1 MINYTD
7 EQPLNS
13 FELYI
18 FDMDGVIFKGTQ
30 IIPKVKSSIEQLYAN
45 NKKIVF
51 FTNNSTLTPEN
62 YIEKL
67 GSMGIKSSYEQ
78 IITSSLISAKSISE
92 IYSEPASAYYIGENG
107 ISEALKSCGI
117 SIINEKYSNE
127 EIIKS
132 PNIKS
137 TFVLVGLDRELTYQ
151 KISTSGLLIARGA
164 DFYATNGDTSLPNN
178 YGFLPGAGA
187 IISSVAT
194 TTGKQPSKIF
204 GKPSPVGI
212 HQILKQF
219 NVSRENAIMIGDRPE
234 TDILCGIRADISTA
248 LVLTG
253 VITKDNISS
262 IPENH
267 MPKYIIEDLS
277 KLL

>member
-1 MINYTD
+1 MNSRYKKS
-7 EQPLNS
+7 LNS

-30 IIPKVKSSIEQLYAN
+30 IIPKVKSTIEQLYKN

-62 YIEKL
+62 YIKKL
-67 GSMGIKSSYEQ
+67 GSMGIQSSYEQ

-92 IYSEPASAYYIGENG
+92 IYNESASAYFVGENG
-107 ISEALKSCGI
+107 LFDALKSSGI
-117 SIINEKYSNE
+117 FIVNEKYSDD
-127 EIIKS
+127 EIIKN
-132 PNIKS
+132 PDIKS
-137 TFVLVGLDRELTYQ
+137 TFVIVGLDRELTYQ
-151 KISTSGLLIARGA
+151 KISTAGIMISRGA
-164 DFYATNGDTSLPNN
+164 DFYATNGDSSLPNN
-178 YGFLPGAGA
+178 YGFMPGAGA

-194 TTGKQPSKIF
+194 TTGKQPIKVF

-212 HQILKQF
+212 IQILEQF
-219 NVSRENAIMIGDRPE
+219 KVSKENAIMIGDRPE
-234 TDILCGIRADISTA
+234 TDILCGLQAEISTA

-253 VITKDNISS
+253 VINKNNISS

-267 MPKYIIEDLS
+267 KPEYIIEDLS